1 MSVEVVSAATD
12 IERLQIVNIPQRR
25 MLRRRCFRYRRPVT
39 GIAEKAAHLL
49 RLHTGPD
56 LLIVV
61 NVWDVMSATVVAS
74 VPGTK
79 AIATASHSI
88 AANFGYPDQEVIPRD
103 LMIDMCGRIAAA
115 VDLPVSADLEAGY
128 GDAGETVRRA
138 IGVGV
143 VGANLED
150 QMRPMPEAA
159 AAVRAAVA
167 AGEAEGLPFVLN
179 ARTDAFFMAGER
191 DPKDVLA
198 DAVERG
204 RAFLDEGAACV
215 FVPGQLDELTVAAL
229 VEGIGERRVSIDR
242 RARLAVVGAAG
253 RARGG
258 AGLVWPVHP
267 VGDPCSPCGPG
278 HRPIRGR
285 LATAGNPAADLIPGP
300 APTAVW

>member
-1 MSVEVVSAATD
+1 
-12 IERLQIVNIPQRR
+12 
-25 MLRRRCFRYRRPVT
+25 VT
-39 GIAEKAAHLL
+39 GTAEKAAHLL
-49 RLHTGPD
+49 RLHTDPD

-61 NVWDVMSATVVAS
+61 NVWDVVSATVVAG

-88 AANFGYPDQEVIPRD
+88 AATFGYPDQEIIPRD

-150 QMRPMPEAA
+150 QMRPLPDAV

-167 AGEAEGLPFVLN
+167 AGEAEGTPFVLN
-179 ARTDAFFMAGER
+179 ARTDAFLMAGER
-191 DPKDVLA
+191 DPKEVLA

-215 FVPGQLDELTVAAL
+215 FVPGQLDEPTVTAL
-229 VEGIGERRVSIDR
+229 VEGIGERRVSMIAVPGSPSS
-242 RARLAVVGAAG
+242 ARLAELGV
-253 RARGG
+253 ARI
-258 AGLVWPVHP
+258 
-267 VGDPCSPCGPG
+267 SYGPFSQWATLA
-278 HRPIRGR
+278 HLAD
-285 LATAGNPAADLIPGP
+285 LATDLYAGASLPQGVRPP
-300 APTAVW
+300 K